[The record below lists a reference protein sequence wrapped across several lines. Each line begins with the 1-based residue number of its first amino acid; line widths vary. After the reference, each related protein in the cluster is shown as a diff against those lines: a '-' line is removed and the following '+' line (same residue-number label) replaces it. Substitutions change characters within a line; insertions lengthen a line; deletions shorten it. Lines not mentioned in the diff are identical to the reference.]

1 MQAFVICSA
10 GSNFGTAFLVRW
22 RNCLFILTNNHVLP
36 SIEAA
41 MAAVLEF
48 RAVQPIVRVKLAPQV
63 LFHTSSK
70 SALDFSLVAISAE
83 SLADISHIQP
93 LELSDESLLD
103 ELEVQIVGH
112 PKGSLCVLCFR
123 NNHVT

>member
-1 MQAFVICSA
+1 MICA
-10 GSNFGTAFLVRW
+10 GGSDFGTAFLVRW
-22 RNCLFILTNNHVLP
+22 RDCLFILTNSHVLP

-41 MAAVLEF
+41 IAALLEF

-63 LFHTSSK
+63 LFHTSSQ

-93 LELSDESLLD
+93 LELSDEYVRG
-103 ELEVQIVGH
+103 ELEVQIVGY
-112 PKGSLCVLCFR
+112 PKGSFCACVIIR
-123 NNHVT
+123 NFALRVL

>member
-1 MQAFVICSA
+1 
-10 GSNFGTAFLVRW
+10 
-22 RNCLFILTNNHVLP
+22 
-36 SIEAA
+36 

-48 RAVQPIVRVKLAPQV
+48 RAVQPTVRVKLAPQV

-112 PKGSLCVLCFR
+112 PKGSLCALCFR
-123 NNHVT
+123 NNRVT

>member
-1 MQAFVICSA
+1 M
-10 GSNFGTAFLVRW
+10 T
-22 RNCLFILTNNHVLP
+22 
-36 SIEAA
+36 
-41 MAAVLEF
+41 AVLEF

-63 LFHTSSK
+63 LFHTSSQ

-93 LELSDESLLD
+93 LELSDESLLG

-123 NNHVT
+123 NNRVT